1 VSLAC
6 SDYELPPLIA
16 EIAADLPA
24 EGMWSRERH
33 TGELALWRDSGSHGV
48 EVNKVTYKTP
58 DYMLCSA
65 QDWHP
70 GEKGYQQHIW
80 QATFGPD
87 ALVFVTHPTCASEDG
102 SHRPN
107 FWHGNDTLPRVVQW
121 KDVLIAIHN
130 LPEDD
135 WMGFTHA
142 FFPAFAF
149 DETDLVDGWA
159 FARKGDGYI
168 ALTASRGLTWMTSGE
183 NAYRELRST
192 GQHNVWL
199 CQMGRQATDGSY
211 EEFKR
216 KVRTAQIEFDDL
228 AVRYCSLRG
237 DEIAFG
243 WQGPLLLNGNE
254 QPIIGFKHYDNPYCV
269 ADLPASEMEIRF
281 QDTAMRL
288 KFGEGEGVGAR

>member
-1 VSLAC
+1 
-6 SDYELPPLIA
+6 
-16 EIAADLPA
+16 
-24 EGMWSRERH
+24 
-33 TGELALWRDSGSHGV
+33 
-48 EVNKVTYKTP
+48 
-58 DYMLCSA
+58 MLCSA

-80 QATFGPD
+80 QATLGPD

-107 FWHGNDTLPRVVQW
+107 FWHGNDTLPRVAQW
-121 KDVLIAIHN
+121 KDVLIAVHN

-149 DETDLVDGWA
+149 DEYDVTDGWA

-168 ALTASRGLTWMTSGE
+168 ALTASCGLTWMTSGD

-199 CQMGRQATDGSY
+199 CQMGRQAVDGSY

-216 KVRTAQIEFDDL
+216 KVRATQLEFDDL
-228 AVRYCSLRG
+228 AVRYGSLRG

-243 WQGPLLLNGNE
+243 WQGPLLLNGSE
-254 QPIIGFKHYDNPYCV
+254 QPITGFKHYVSPYCV
-269 ADLPASEMEIRF
+269 ADLPATEMQIEFR
-281 QDTAMRL
+281 DTAMRL
-288 KFGEGEGVGAR
+288 RFGAG